1 MDCGYGAYVDL
12 MKRYP
17 LVTQAFLQ
25 LKPGYQKVLLNIC
38 SRIHSICAQACPL
51 DDMHPYLHSQVLH
64 PILKEEVV
72 RLACIDAE
80 CAIWDFAGH
89 C

>member
-25 LKPGYQKVLLNIC
+25 LKPGYQKVLMKFC
-38 SRIHSICAQACPL
+38 SKTQSICAQACPL
-51 DDMHPYLHSQVLH
+51 HDMYPSLHFQVLH
-64 PILKEEVV
+64 PILRDEVV
-72 RLACIDAE
+72 RLACTDAE
-80 CAIWDFAGH
+80 CAIWSFAGH